1 MSEEGGIFFLSFLLF
16 FWEMMESVTI
26 PFKKFLVVLHGMWDL
41 SSPNR
46 DWTCTPCTS
55 IILVIQ
61 SIKHWTTGE
70 VPKKWFLEMKST
82 PGEDAVKTVEMT
94 TMDLEYCINL
104 VDNIAAGFESTDSN
118 SQRSATVGKTLS
130 NSTTCNREIVCKELI
145 NGQTLLLFYFKK
157 LQQPPLTSSNHHPD
171 WSAASN
177 TEARPSTS
185 KKILI
190 HWGSGD
196 G

>member
-1 MSEEGGIFFLSFLLF
+1 
-16 FWEMMESVTI
+16 MESVTI

-46 DWTCTPCTS
+46 DRTCTPCTS
-55 IILVIQ
+55 IVLVIQ
-61 SIKHWTTGE
+61 SIKHWTTRE

-94 TMDLEYCINL
+94 MMDLEYYINL
-104 VDNIAAGFESTDSN
+104 VDNIAAGFERIDSN

-157 LQQPPLTSSNHHPD
+157 LQQPPLTSS
-171 WSAASN
+171 SQ
-177 TEARPSTS
+177 
-185 KKILI
+185 
-190 HWGSGD
+190 
-196 G
+196 

>member
-1 MSEEGGIFFLSFLLF
+1 MACGI
-16 FWEMMESVTI
+16 
-26 PFKKFLVVLHGMWDL
+26 LVPLTGIEL
-41 SSPNR
+41 
-46 DWTCTPCTS
+46 CTPCTS

-190 HWGSGD
+190 H
-196 G
+196 